1 MILKA
6 IGTIMII
13 SGAGMWGLSGA
24 RRLTK
29 RQEQLGELKM
39 ALAYLD
45 KEIYYMHTNLS
56 QAMLNTTKFA
66 GWPINVL
73 FAATAQELNLKNGTT
88 AEEAWQK
95 GVNALQAKA
104 QLHPNDIALLAT
116 LASQLGV
123 SSAYEQNR
131 ALTALGEELGLQEIK
146 ARLETD
152 CNHKL
157 WSYGG
162 FIMGT
167 AIVLLLI

>member
-13 SGAGMWGLSGA
+13 AGSGVWGLSGA
-24 RRLTK
+24 RRLAK

-39 ALAYLD
+39 ALAFLD
-45 KEIYYMHTNLS
+45 KEIFYMHTSLS
-56 QAMLNTTKFA
+56 QAMQNTAVFTRR
-66 GWPINVL
+66 PVNVL
-73 FAATAQELNLKNGTT
+73 FDVAAEELNRKKGTT
-88 AEEAWQK
+88 ADEAWLAGLK
-95 GVNALQAKA
+95 ALQAEA
-104 QLHPNDIALLAT
+104 QLQPKDIDLLAT

-123 SSAYEQNR
+123 SGAHEQNK
-131 ALTALGEELGLQEIK
+131 ALTALGEELALHELQAKRDI
-146 ARLETD
+146 D
-152 CNHKL
+152 SNQKL